1 MISTD
6 SSFRFSL
13 HIITL
18 TPFTDNNCLGVSC
31 SQFLPLVCSDDF
43 FMLMIANVCD
53 AGTIEKQL
61 YNARPDLLQ
70 QLVRLLHNDSE
81 AGMGLKI
88 IVLKTLR
95 TLARNSIGASNRRSE
110 HSRFHQILNV
120 LDSNLNHGIF
130 MTLLRENVAFLHS
143 NDPSAEEMQYAQAL
157 QRLVRE
163 FLESPQGA
171 SNLGFAGIIPLLVDI
186 LKIERASVWNIVVT
200 VADLLS
206 ALLPH
211 QRHNQLLPLF
221 IEADGLGT
229 LVRVIQ
235 V

>member
-1 MISTD
+1 MCD
-6 SSFRFSL
+6 S
-13 HIITL
+13 
-18 TPFTDNNCLGVSC
+18 N
-31 SQFLPLVCSDDF
+31 
-43 FMLMIANVCD
+43 
-53 AGTIEKQL
+53 TIEKQL

-70 QLVRLLHNDSE
+70 QLVRLLHSDSE
-81 AGMGLKI
+81 AGISLKI

-95 TLARNSIGASNRRSE
+95 TLARNSVSATNRRSE

-130 MTLLRENVAFLHS
+130 MTLLRENVSFLQS
-143 NDPSAEEMQYAQAL
+143 NNPNPEEMQYSQAL
-157 QRLVRE
+157 QRLIRE

-171 SNLGFAGIIPLLVDI
+171 SHLGFAGIVPLLVDI

-221 IEADGLGT
+221 IEADGLGA
-229 LVRVIQ
+229 LIRVIK
-235 V
+235 VLFLFAVLTLASCG